1 MFKCKRISVDKT
13 LHCRKHEI
21 VSKEQAWNEFVLT
34 IASVSSF
41 QSTCDPVVNHSESIS
56 HTVSVPLQTTLGTLE
71 EIACWVHLLST
82 PPGRARYSAS
92 RSLKT
97 DLGPIGAKRRENKGL
112 SLFFFQ
118 TFKTCDIIWHKQ
130 DNPKPRSFFSNT
142 RTSAFLTNTICLIW
156 THEGY
161 QKLVDLSGQPLVN
174 KNTSMW
180 GTANA
185 HGLSVLSCS
194 DWPFWSLLPKPCKLL
209 TTENVVKLF

>member
-1 MFKCKRISVDKT
+1 M
-13 LHCRKHEI
+13 
-21 VSKEQAWNEFVLT
+21 
-34 IASVSSF
+34 
-41 QSTCDPVVNHSESIS
+41 NHSESIS

-82 PPGRARYSAS
+82 PPGGARNSAS

-97 DLGPIGAKRRENKGL
+97 DLGPKGPRRGEKEKGL

-118 TFKTCDIIWHKQ
+118 TFKLVISFGANKTT
-130 DNPKPRSFFSNT
+130 RSQGASLATQGPQRFSQT
-142 RTSAFLTNTICLIW
+142 PSVCSGLT
-156 THEGY
+156 EE
-161 QKLVDLSGQPLVN
+161 KLVDLSGQALVN

-185 HGLSVLSCS
+185 QGLSVLSCS
-194 DWPFWSLLPKPCKLL
+194 ARPPFWSLLPEHCKLL